1 MVGRGGQAKRAT
13 IVSSR
18 RFLSRYNIRHCKW
31 AVAPCRASLRRQR
44 HFASKLVMSWRWA
57 TCEKLKVARCED
69 RCSVK
74 RDEIKFSERKRERKR
89 EEEREGRKSVVAAIS
104 RIVECGIF
112 HKSFLILFFP
122 LSRIEFRRRR
132 HRGYK
137 GDTYSFRFSDS
148 ACRYDAINYRII
160 HANGSLARNW
170 LPYLLSFSRSCCVTE
185 VNVNLMR
192 RLNDVRRSKR
202 IERDVKQTKGHKA

>member
-1 MVGRGGQAKRAT
+1 MRTTQRRTCMEINEHSAHLVFSLMVGWGGQAKRVT
-13 IVSSR
+13 IMSSR

-31 AVAPCRASLRRQR
+31 AVALCRASLRRQR
-44 HFASKLVMSWRWA
+44 HFASKPVMLWHWA

-74 RDEIKFSERKRERKR
+74 RDEIKFSEKKRKRKR
-89 EEEREGRKSVVAAIS
+89 EEEREGRKSVVAAIWH
-104 RIVECGIF
+104 IVECGIF

-122 LSRIEFRRRR
+122 LSRTEFRRRR

-148 ACRYDAINYRII
+148 VSLRCDKLSDHTRER
-160 HANGSLARNW
+160 LAR
-170 LPYLLSFSRSCCVTE
+170 S
-185 VNVNLMR
+185 
-192 RLNDVRRSKR
+192 
-202 IERDVKQTKGHKA
+202 